1 MRVPLAVLL
10 AAGFAALFAAN
21 PTSPAEEF
29 PGPVSAVVERV
40 VDGDTLDVRADIW
53 LGQSLN
59 VRVRIAGVDAPELRA
74 RCEEERRRALAARD
88 YLVRRLGG
96 AEVRLSSVV
105 YDKYGGRVRA
115 AVTDA
120 DGDVAAALIAKGLA
134 RPYHGER
141 RQTWCPA

>member
-59 VRVRIAGVDAPELRA
+59 VRVRIAGVDAPELA
-74 RCEEERRRALAARD
+74 PAARRNAAGRSPRAIIWCA
-88 YLVRRLGG
+88 VWAAPRCGSRRWF
-96 AEVRLSSVV
+96 
-105 YDKYGGRVRA
+105 
-115 AVTDA
+115 TTNM
-120 DGDVAAALIAKGLA
+120 AAACA
-134 RPYHGER
+134 RR
-141 RQTWCPA
+141 